1 MLVLGQ
7 LKEIPAI
14 KRAIPVFELVLS
26 NKGLPG
32 APAMPL
38 SNTAPHNVSDEQNV
52 NGSNLAN
59 RLQPDMYQLQDA
71 PGELYDAFLGDFLD
85 FNVMD
90 KWDFGQNDFT
100 RIY

>member
-1 MLVLGQ
+1 MLVMGQ

-14 KRAIPVFELVLS
+14 KRAIPVFELVLA
-26 NKGLPG
+26 NKNLPA
-32 APAMPL
+32 APAMPPSKTTSQSL
-38 SNTAPHNVSDEQNV
+38 SEGHNEDTSTFMD
-52 NGSNLAN
+52 

-90 KWDFGQNDFT
+90 KWEFGQNDFT